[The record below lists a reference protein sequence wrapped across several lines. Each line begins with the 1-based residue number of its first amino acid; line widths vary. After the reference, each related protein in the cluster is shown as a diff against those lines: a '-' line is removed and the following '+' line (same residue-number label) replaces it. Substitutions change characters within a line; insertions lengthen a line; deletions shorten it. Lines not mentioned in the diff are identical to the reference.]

1 VFRTRENIRFINFD
15 SVVIILVIFF
25 GLLVYT
31 GSSVNTN
38 ETRKKPVETT
48 TSFNEH
54 CALSTPIARLQIY
67 QKTWVSNKDNFNL
80 LAFNRNP
87 LSENKVTN
95 IRVSQLR
102 LLRQSL
108 PGVPQFIL
116 RYHLFPRE
124 MDDLP
129 LLS

>member
-1 VFRTRENIRFINFD
+1 MFRARENIRFLNFD
-15 SVVIILVIFF
+15 SVVVMLVFFF
-25 GLLVYT
+25 GLLFYT
-31 GSSVNTN
+31 GSSENIN
-38 ETRKKPVETT
+38 ETRRRPIETT

-54 CALSTPIARLQIY
+54 CALNTPIARLQIY

-87 LSENKVTN
+87 LSENKITN

-102 LLRQSL
+102 LIRQSL

-124 MDDLP
+124 KDDLP

>member
-1 VFRTRENIRFINFD
+1 MFRTRENIRFLNFD
-15 SVVIILVIFF
+15 SVVVMLVFFF
-25 GLLVYT
+25 GLLFYT
-31 GSSVNTN
+31 GSSENIN
-38 ETRKKPVETT
+38 ETRRRPIETT

-54 CALSTPIARLQIY
+54 CALNTPIARLQIY

-87 LSENKVTN
+87 LSENKITN

-102 LLRQSL
+102 LIRQSL

-124 MDDLP
+124 KDDLP